1 MKTVVNFRKRI
12 IYCEISFTTTYLNT
26 LRLNDIPAVLASI
39 KRILKPDGA
48 FIGSLIGGNSLMELR
63 HALFLAEQ
71 ERRGGVSPV
80 RQIALFYA

>member
-1 MKTVVNFRKRI
+1 M
-12 IYCEISFTTTYLNT
+12 
-26 LRLNDIPAVLASI
+26 
-39 KRILKPDGA
+39 PDGA